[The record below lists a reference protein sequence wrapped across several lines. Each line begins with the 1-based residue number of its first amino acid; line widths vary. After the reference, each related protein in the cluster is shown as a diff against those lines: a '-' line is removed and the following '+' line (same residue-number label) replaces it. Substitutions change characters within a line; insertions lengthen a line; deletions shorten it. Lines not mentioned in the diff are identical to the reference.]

1 MAKTVAT
8 DASVDAYIAAIP
20 DEERRADC
28 ATLIAMMSRVTG
40 HPARMWGPGIVGF
53 DRYAYTY
60 DSGHSGESCIAGFAS
75 RKPDLAIYLVPG
87 FPGTIPS
94 ESHTSHRAGLGLR
107 YSTVDAWLRGGAT
120 WPLEVSLT
128 HLETVS
134 GTPGT
139 PKISRDQVQVRLFYR
154 ILGRR

>member
-60 DSGHSGESCIAGFAS
+60 DSGHSGESCITGFAS
-75 RKPDLAIYLVPG
+75 RKPDMAIYLVPG
-87 FPGTIPS
+87 LPGQEALLAKLGKHKMGKS
-94 ESHTSHRAGLGLR
+94 CLSVRRLANLNLDVLEQLVAESVRETLQR
-107 YSTVDAWLRGGAT
+107 
-120 WPLEVSLT
+120 WPAS
-128 HLETVS
+128 
-134 GTPGT
+134 
-139 PKISRDQVQVRLFYR
+139 
-154 ILGRR
+154 